1 MFCIRRMREEDLA
14 DVARL
19 EKEIFSDPWSENAI
33 RESMEQREQ
42 KMLSPYA
49 ALSLCSRGRERQE
62 EECDVRT
69 VYQRDRDRILH
80 SKAFRRMNVYYVL
93 EDGEIARIAVESDF
107 RRNGV
112 ASRLLKELAFICADN
127 GVNKLLLD
135 VRESNE
141 SAKAF
146 YKKKGFVLDGV
157 RKNYYTNPTENAIL
171 MSLELL

>member
-33 RESMEQREQ
+33 RESMEQSQ
-42 KMLSPYA
+42 TLLLS
-49 ALSLCSRGRERQE
+49 ALEDGVLVG
-62 EECDVRT
+62 
-69 VYQRDRDRILH
+69 YLI
-80 SKAFRRMNVYYVL
+80 VYYVL

-112 ASRLLKELAFICADN
+112 ASRLLKELAFICAYN

>member
-1 MFCIRRMREEDLA
+1 MQS
-14 DVARL
+14 
-19 EKEIFSDPWSENAI
+19 EKAWN
-33 RESMEQREQ
+33 
-42 KMLSPYA
+42 
-49 ALSLCSRGRERQE
+49 SRVLVG
-62 EECDVRT
+62 
-69 VYQRDRDRILH
+69 YLI
-80 SKAFRRMNVYYVL
+80 VYYVL

-107 RRNGV
+107 RRKGV
-112 ASRLLKELAFICADN
+112 ASRLLKELAFICTDN

-171 MSLELL
+171 MSLELV

>member
-1 MFCIRRMREEDLA
+1 MFCIRKMREEDLA

-33 RESMEQREQ
+33 RESMGQSQ
-42 KMLSPYA
+42 TLLLS
-49 ALSLCSRGRERQE
+49 ALDEGVLVG
-62 EECDVRT
+62 
-69 VYQRDRDRILH
+69 YLI
-80 SKAFRRMNVYYVL
+80 VYYVL
-93 EDGEIARIAVESDF
+93 EDGEIARIAVESDS
-107 RRNGV
+107 RRKGV

-146 YKKKGFVLDGV
+146 YEKKGFVLDGV

-171 MSLELL
+171 MSLELV

>member
-33 RESMEQREQ
+33 RESMEQSQ
-42 KMLSPYA
+42 TLLLS
-49 ALSLCSRGRERQE
+49 ALEDGVLVG
-62 EECDVRT
+62 
-69 VYQRDRDRILH
+69 YLI
-80 SKAFRRMNVYYVL
+80 VYYVL
-93 EDGEIARIAVESDF
+93 EDGEIARIAVERTF
-107 RRNGV
+107 AETGV
-112 ASRLLKELAFICADN
+112 ASRLMKELAFICADN

>member
-1 MFCIRRMREEDLA
+1 MPSVVQTFPF
-14 DVARL
+14 

-33 RESMEQREQ
+33 RESMEQSQ
-42 KMLSPYA
+42 TLLLS
-49 ALSLCSRGRERQE
+49 ALEDGVLVG
-62 EECDVRT
+62 
-69 VYQRDRDRILH
+69 YLI
-80 SKAFRRMNVYYVL
+80 VYYVL

>member
-1 MFCIRRMREEDLA
+1 MFCIRRMRDEDLA

-33 RESMEQREQ
+33 RESMEQSQ
-42 KMLSPYA
+42 TLLLS
-49 ALSLCSRGRERQE
+49 ALEDGVLVG
-62 EECDVRT
+62 
-69 VYQRDRDRILH
+69 YLI
-80 SKAFRRMNVYYVL
+80 VYYVL

-112 ASRLLKELAFICADN
+112 ASRLLKELAFIC
-127 GVNKLLLD
+127 
-135 VRESNE
+135 E

>member
-33 RESMEQREQ
+33 RESMEQSQ
-42 KMLSPYA
+42 TLLLSGVLVGY
-49 ALSLCSRGRERQE
+49 L
-62 EECDVRT
+62 
-69 VYQRDRDRILH
+69 I
-80 SKAFRRMNVYYVL
+80 VYYVL

-112 ASRLLKELAFICADN
+112 ASRLMKELAFICADN

>member
-33 RESMEQREQ
+33 RESMEQSQ
-42 KMLSPYA
+42 LLS
-49 ALSLCSRGRERQE
+49 ALEDGVLVG
-62 EECDVRT
+62 
-69 VYQRDRDRILH
+69 YLI
-80 SKAFRRMNVYYVL
+80 VYYVL

-112 ASRLLKELAFICADN
+112 ASRLMKELAFICADN

>member
-14 DVARL
+14 DVVL
-19 EKEIFSDPWSENAI
+19 VGYLI
-33 RESMEQREQ
+33 
-42 KMLSPYA
+42 
-49 ALSLCSRGRERQE
+49 
-62 EECDVRT
+62 
-69 VYQRDRDRILH
+69 
-80 SKAFRRMNVYYVL
+80 VYYVL

>member
-33 RESMEQREQ
+33 RESMEQSQ
-42 KMLSPYA
+42 TLLLS
-49 ALSLCSRGRERQE
+49 ALEDGVLVG
-62 EECDVRT
+62 
-69 VYQRDRDRILH
+69 YLI
-80 SKAFRRMNVYYVL
+80 VYYVL

-112 ASRLLKELAFICADN
+112 ASRL
-127 GVNKLLLD
+127 
-135 VRESNE
+135 

>member
-33 RESMEQREQ
+33 RESLEDGV
-42 KMLSPYA
+42 LVGY
-49 ALSLCSRGRERQE
+49 L
-62 EECDVRT
+62 
-69 VYQRDRDRILH
+69 I
-80 SKAFRRMNVYYVL
+80 VYYVL

>member
-33 RESMEQREQ
+33 RESMEQSQ
-42 KMLSPYA
+42 TLLLS
-49 ALSLCSRGRERQE
+49 ALEDGVLVG
-62 EECDVRT
+62 
-69 VYQRDRDRILH
+69 YLI
-80 SKAFRRMNVYYVL
+80 VYYVL
-93 EDGEIARIAVESDF
+93 EDKEIARIAVESNF

-135 VRESNE
+135 VRESSE

>member
-19 EKEIFSDPWSENAI
+19 EIEIFSDPWSENAI
-33 RESMEQREQ
+33 RESMEQSQ
-42 KMLSPYA
+42 TLLLS
-49 ALSLCSRGRERQE
+49 ALEDGVLVG
-62 EECDVRT
+62 
-69 VYQRDRDRILH
+69 YLI
-80 SKAFRRMNVYYVL
+80 VYYVL

>member
-33 RESMEQREQ
+33 RESMEQSQ
-42 KMLSPYA
+42 TLLLSPLEDGVLVGY
-49 ALSLCSRGRERQE
+49 L
-62 EECDVRT
+62 
-69 VYQRDRDRILH
+69 I
-80 SKAFRRMNVYYVL
+80 VYYVL

>member
-33 RESMEQREQ
+33 RENMEQSQ
-42 KMLSPYA
+42 TLLLS
-49 ALSLCSRGRERQE
+49 ALEDGVLVG
-62 EECDVRT
+62 
-69 VYQRDRDRILH
+69 YLI
-80 SKAFRRMNVYYVL
+80 VYYVL

>member
-19 EKEIFSDPWSENAI
+19 EKEIFSDPLSENAI
-33 RESMEQREQ
+33 RDSMEQSQ
-42 KMLSPYA
+42 MLLLS
-49 ALSLCSRGRERQE
+49 ALEDCVLVG
-62 EECDVRT
+62 
-69 VYQRDRDRILH
+69 YLI
-80 SKAFRRMNVYYVL
+80 VYYVL

>member
-1 MFCIRRMREEDLA
+1 MFCIRKMREEDITE
-14 DVARL
+14 VARL
-19 EKEIFSDPWSENAI
+19 EKEIFSDPWSENAV
-33 RESMEQREQ
+33 RESMEQSQ
-42 KMLSPYA
+42 TLLLS
-49 ALSLCSRGRERQE
+49 ALKDGVLVG
-62 EECDVRT
+62 
-69 VYQRDRDRILH
+69 YLI
-80 SKAFRRMNVYYVL
+80 VYYVL

-107 RRNGV
+107 RRKGV

-146 YKKKGFVLDGV
+146 YEKKGFVLDGV

-171 MSLELL
+171 MSLELV

>member
-33 RESMEQREQ
+33 RESMEQSQ
-42 KMLSPYA
+42 TLLLS
-49 ALSLCSRGRERQE
+49 ALEDGVLVG
-62 EECDVRT
+62 
-69 VYQRDRDRILH
+69 YLI
-80 SKAFRRMNVYYVL
+80 VYYVL

-112 ASRLLKELAFICADN
+112 ASRLMKELAFICADN

-141 SAKAF
+141 SAEAF

>member
-33 RESMEQREQ
+33 RESMEQSQ
-42 KMLSPYA
+42 TLLLS
-49 ALSLCSRGRERQE
+49 ALEDGVLVG
-62 EECDVRT
+62 
-69 VYQRDRDRILH
+69 YLI
-80 SKAFRRMNVYYVL
+80 VYYVL

-146 YKKKGFVLDGV
+146 DKKKGFVLDGV

>member
-33 RESMEQREQ
+33 RESMEQSQ
-42 KMLSPYA
+42 TLLLS
-49 ALSLCSRGRERQE
+49 ALEDGVLVG
-62 EECDVRT
+62 
-69 VYQRDRDRILH
+69 YLI
-80 SKAFRRMNVYYVL
+80 VYYVL

-107 RRNGV
+107 HRNGV
-112 ASRLLKELAFICADN
+112 ASRLMKELAFICADN

>member
-1 MFCIRRMREEDLA
+1 
-14 DVARL
+14 
-19 EKEIFSDPWSENAI
+19 
-33 RESMEQREQ
+33 MEHQPDYLRVSQAE
-42 KMLSPYA
+42 
-49 ALSLCSRGRERQE
+49 RERAE
-62 EECDVRT
+62 REACETGGKIICFVSVECGKKILRMWQGLKKRYFQIHGVRM
-69 VYQRDRDRILH
+69 Q
-80 SKAFRRMNVYYVL
+80 SEKAWNSRRRWLLSALEDGLLVGYLIVYYVL